1 MHWVGV
7 YTIKTS
13 SASGFNPADSILG
26 GKYTPQYLYNDV
38 FPITIMDTVLIDTGY
53 TYYFAADSGIYAIV
67 QNGVTVTDTARD
79 KIIYFD
85 SKTGRDTFQLAT
97 WFYDWE
103 YEDDL
108 DSVTLPEDS
117 LLLLVPGSA
126 NGSGG
131 EESYMQFLPSLDTK
145 MTHAHLW
152 ATVYDSYLGQ
162 LNFPTGFM
170 IREFDVYFRY
180 SAAYMAKHPK

>member
-1 MHWVGV
+1 
-7 YTIKTS
+7 
-13 SASGFNPADSILG
+13 
-26 GKYTPQYLYNDV
+26 
-38 FPITIMDTVLIDTGY
+38 MDTVLIDTGY

-145 MTHAHLW
+145 MTHAHLSYRIHD
-152 ATVYDSYLGQ
+152 TGVRCVLQILRRVYGETPEVINTHGPLAEPNGRCSTRAQ
-162 LNFPTGFM
+162 
-170 IREFDVYFRY
+170 YFTLLPAPR
-180 SAAYMAKHPK
+180 AASGTRPRSR